1 MPFSPL
7 HLIGAVL
14 VGSGWLTSLGWPR
27 EAWPNALQNETQSHP
42 NPSATSPNLSGHA
55 DTALAFESVYDR
67 SVRGFSPTVTVA
79 VTGEHTVAKSWSP
92 STLLSE

>member
-14 VGSGWLTSLGWPR
+14 VGSGWLTTSLGWPR
-27 EAWPNALQNETQSHP
+27 EAWPNFPLQNEALSHP
-42 NPSATSPNLSGHA
+42 NPPAASGHVG
-55 DTALAFESVYDR
+55 TALGFESVYAR

-79 VTGEHTVAKSWSP
+79 VTGERRSNRQILVSP
-92 STLLSE
+92 AS